1 MPQINDRKVGMKIAK
16 VVAREI
22 LDSRGNPTVEATVEL
37 DNGMKATSAVPSGAS
52 TGSHEALE
60 LRDGD
65 NKRFG
70 GKGVLKAV
78 ENVNTKI
85 AAKVIGMD
93 PSDQAAL
100 DAAML
105 ELDGTATKEVLG
117 ANAILAVSMATCKV
131 AAMAKNV
138 PLYQHIAELF
148 GNPTDHYVMPIP
160 MMNVLNGGKHAI
172 KSTDMQEFM
181 IMPIGA
187 PSLHEAVRYGAEVF
201 AVLAKILKKMGFAT
215 TVGDEGG
222 YAPSL
227 KANEEPLKLIIQAI
241 TEAGYVPGKDIA
253 IALDPAS
260 TEFYADGKYNL
271 VTENKNLSSEEIVE
285 LYAKWVEQYPIVSIE
300 DGLAEDDWAGFT
312 AMTAKVGSKLQIV
325 GDDLFVTNPER
336 LQKGIDLKA
345 GNSILIKLNQIGT
358 VSETIAAIK
367 LAKSAGMTAVVSHRS
382 GETEDT
388 FIADFVVGAGTGQI
402 KTGSLCRSERIAKY
416 NQLIR
421 IEEELGD
428 KAKIA
433 AFPFQR

>member
-1 MPQINDRKVGMKIAK
+1 VEERVVIMKIAK
-16 VVAREI
+16 IMAREI
-22 LDSRGNPTVEATVEL
+22 LDSRGNPTVEATVVME
-37 DNGMKATSAVPSGAS
+37 NGLKATSAVPSGAS

-65 NKRFG
+65 SKRFG

-78 ENVNTKI
+78 ANVNGAIAEKI
-85 AAKVIGMD
+85 VGMD
-93 PSDQAAL
+93 PTDQAAI
-100 DAAML
+100 DAAL
-105 ELDGTATKEVLG
+105 LALDGTSSKEVLG
-117 ANAILAVSMATCKV
+117 ANAILAVSMAVCKV
-131 AAMAKNV
+131 AALAKGV
-138 PLYQHIAELF
+138 PLYQHVAELF
-148 GNPTDHYVMPIP
+148 GNSTDKYVMPIP

-187 PSLHEAVRYGAEVF
+187 PSLREAVRYGAEVF

-227 KANEEPLKLIIQAI
+227 SANEEPLKLMIQAI

-260 TEFYADGKYNL
+260 SEFYADGKYDL
-271 VTENKNLSSEEIVE
+271 ATEGKKLSSTEMVA

-312 AMTAKVGSKLQIV
+312 EMTAKVGSTLQIV

-358 VSETIAAIK
+358 VSETIEAIK

-416 NQLIR
+416 NQLMR

-428 KAKIA
+428 KATIA
-433 AFPFQR
+433 PFPFRR

>member
-1 MPQINDRKVGMKIAK
+1 MQIVKVI
-16 VVAREI
+16 AREI
-22 LDSRGNPTVEATVEL
+22 LDSRGNPTVETTVEL
-37 DNGMKATSAVPSGAS
+37 ENGLKATSAVPSGAS

-65 NKRFG
+65 VKRYG
-70 GKGVLKAV
+70 GKGVLQAV
-78 ENVNTKI
+78 ENVNTRI
-85 AAKVIGMD
+85 AQKVIGMD
-93 PSDQAAL
+93 VTDQAKI
-100 DAAML
+100 DEVML
-105 ELDGTATKEVLG
+105 ALDGTPSKSVLG
-117 ANAILAVSMATCKV
+117 ANAILSVSMAVCK
-131 AAMAKNV
+131 AAALAKGV

-148 GNPTDHYVMPIP
+148 GNPTDHYTMPIP

-187 PSLHEAVRYGAEVF
+187 PSIREAVRYGAEVF
-201 AVLAKILKKMGFAT
+201 ATLAKILKKQGFAT

-227 KANEEPLKLIIQAI
+227 KANEEPLKLMIQAI

-260 TEFYADGKYNL
+260 TEFYADGKYQL
-271 VTENKNLSSEEIVE
+271 ATEGKSLTSSEMVE
-285 LYAKWVEQYPIVSIE
+285 LYAKWIAQYPIVSIE
-300 DGLAEDDWAGFT
+300 DGLSEDDWAGF
-312 AMTAKVGSKLQIV
+312 AEMTTKVGATTQIV

-336 LQKGIDLKA
+336 LQKGIDAKA
-345 GNSILIKLNQIGT
+345 GNSILIKLNQIGS
-358 VSETIAAIK
+358 VSETIKTIQ

-416 NQLIR
+416 NQLMR
-421 IEEELGD
+421 IEEELGS

-433 AFPFQR
+433 TFPFRS

>member
-1 MPQINDRKVGMKIAK
+1 MKIAK
-16 VVAREI
+16 IMAREI

-37 DNGMKATSAVPSGAS
+37 ENGLKATSAVPSGAS

-65 NKRFG
+65 SKRFG

-78 ENVNTKI
+78 TNVNGVI
-85 AAKVIGMD
+85 ASKMVGMD
-93 PSDQAAL
+93 PVDQAAI
-100 DAAML
+100 DAAL
-105 ELDGTATKEVLG
+105 LALDGTPSKEVLG
-117 ANAILAVSMATCKV
+117 ANAILAVSMAVCKV
-131 AAMAKNV
+131 AAMAKGV
-138 PLYQHIAELF
+138 PLYQHVAELF
-148 GNPTDHYVMPIP
+148 GNPTDKYVMPIP

-187 PSLHEAVRYGAEVF
+187 PSLREAVRYGAEVF

-227 KANEEPLKLIIQAI
+227 SANEEPLKLMIQAI

-260 TEFYADGKYNL
+260 SEFYADGKYDL
-271 VTENKNLSSEEIVE
+271 ATEGKKLSSSEMVA

-312 AMTAKVGSKLQIV
+312 EMTAQVGSTLQIV

-358 VSETIAAIK
+358 VSETIEAIK

-416 NQLIR
+416 NQLMR
-421 IEEELGD
+421 IEEELGE
-428 KAKIA
+428 KATIA
-433 AFPFQR
+433 PFPFRR